1 VRAARAVL
9 PTQPRNEIHMNTRTR
24 SIHTRDKSLPHRAT
38 RLLATSGLLL
48 GLVLAG
54 CGGSGGSTAPAAK
67 APVSSSAP
75 APIAPASPS
84 QSTAHPTTAAPPAA
98 SAAHAGSGVQQ
109 ASPETGNE
117 GAAAGAAQPQSGS
130 IPQGNGGD
138 GDGDN
143 NGGPSDGDGN
153 V

>member
-1 VRAARAVL
+1 
-9 PTQPRNEIHMNTRTR
+9 MNTRTR
-24 SIHTRDKSLPHRAT
+24 SIHTRDASLPHRAT

-54 CGGSGGSTAPAAK
+54 CGGSGGGTAPAAK
-67 APVSSSAP
+67 APVSPSAP
-75 APIAPASPS
+75 PS
-84 QSTAHPTTAAPPAA
+84 TTHQITAAPPAT
-98 SAAHAGSGVQQ
+98 SAAHTGSGVQQ
-109 ASPETGNE
+109 ASPEAGNE

>member
-1 VRAARAVL
+1 
-9 PTQPRNEIHMNTRTR
+9 MNTRTR
-24 SIHTRDKSLPHRAT
+24 SIHTRDASLPHRAT

-54 CGGSGGSTAPAAK
+54 CGGSGGGTAPAAK
-67 APVSSSAP
+67 APVSPS
-75 APIAPASPS
+75 APIAPASPPP
-84 QSTAHPTTAAPPAA
+84 STARQRTAAPPAT
-98 SAAHAGSGVQQ
+98 SAAHTGSGVQQ
-109 ASPETGNE
+109 ASPEAGNE